1 MSVGPFSIMKWVPS
15 QPQPTA
21 ALQELMP
28 KAGDG
33 KKKLKLTKG
42 GKKSLTGVSGTG
54 FVNRAVT
61 YRDSEY
67 TYEEAD

>member
-1 MSVGPFSIMKWVPS
+1 MKWIPNQS
-15 QPQPTA
+15 HPTA
-21 ALQELMP
+21 ALQELLP

-42 GKKSLTGVSGTG
+42 GKKSLTGVSTG
-54 FVNRAVT
+54 FVNRAVVH
-61 YRDSEY
+61 RNSEF